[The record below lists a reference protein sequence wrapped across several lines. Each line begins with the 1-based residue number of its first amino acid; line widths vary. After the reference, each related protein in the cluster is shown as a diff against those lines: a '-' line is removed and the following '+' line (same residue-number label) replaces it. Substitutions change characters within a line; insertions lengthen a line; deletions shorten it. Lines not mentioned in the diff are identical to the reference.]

1 MDTMNWVARVLEFFG
16 GLLLIL
22 GLFTRQVAFL
32 LSGKMVVAYSLV
44 QAPQGF
50 FSVEGVMNSSSDAVA
65 SRHGESTTV
74 S

>member
-32 LSGKMVVAYSLV
+32 LSGKLDFGHSRCVADRI
-44 QAPQGF
+44 G
-50 FSVEGVMNSSSDAVA
+50 
-65 SRHGESTTV
+65 
-74 S
+74 